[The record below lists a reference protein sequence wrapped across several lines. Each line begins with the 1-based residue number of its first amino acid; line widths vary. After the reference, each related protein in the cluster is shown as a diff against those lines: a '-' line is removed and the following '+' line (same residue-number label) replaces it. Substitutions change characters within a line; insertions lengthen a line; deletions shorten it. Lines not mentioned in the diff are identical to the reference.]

1 MYVIYSGHISQLKH
15 VCDTFWLYKST
26 KTPEYITYMFQL
38 TYMTRMYHMHV
49 LVDLYDQ
56 NASHTCFS

>member
-15 VCDTFWLYKST
+15 VCDIFW
-26 KTPEYITYMFQL
+26 
-38 TYMTRMYHMHV
+38 TYMTRIYLIHV

-56 NASHTCFS
+56 NISHACFS

>member
-15 VCDTFWLYKST
+15 VCD
-26 KTPEYITYMFQL
+26 I
-38 TYMTRMYHMHV
+38 TYMTRIYHIHVLVISYDRIYHIHV

-56 NASHTCFS
+56 NISHACLS